1 MGKYNDL
8 FKAKLIDSFYTIH
21 GKIKVKTADNK
32 TMQILH
38 ITDLAILVGKGMVDG
53 LKYTAGK

>member
-1 MGKYNDL
+1 MGKCNAL
-8 FKAKLIDSFYTIH
+8 FKAKLVYSFYTIN

-32 TMQILH
+32 TIQIGH
-38 ITDLAILVGKGMVDG
+38 IADLEVLVGKEIVYD